1 MSRPLRLSAFLPL
14 LCLLLGA
21 CIGTRKLSDPT
32 LEIRTEKGSE
42 LGVSTDYG
50 IVFLGRTASA
60 GRAEITAWFGDGPSV
75 EPVVIEPVGGG
86 LYTAETEIRLPSVA
100 LCFDDPRPGEELI
113 VAGRD
118 ANGPWETRVQV
129 CDEPRAFGILTTI
142 PSVLAGREDQTGAG
156 VFVPDPDDGSRR
168 LLVGLVSGVVRFQT
182 HAGARQYLAVVGPQD
197 LWRLVTHRR
206 ELVKKRR
213 WVYRDDI
220 L

>member
-1 MSRPLRLSAFLPL
+1 MSRTQRLLLLPL
-14 LCLLLGA
+14 LSLLLA
-21 CIGTRKLSDPT
+21 SCVGTRKLSDPT
-32 LEIRTEKGSE
+32 LQIRTEHGSE

-50 IVFLGRTASA
+50 IVFLGRSASA

-100 LCFDDPRPGEELI
+100 LSFDDPRPGEELI

-118 ANGPWETRVQV
+118 ADGPWETRVHV
-129 CDEPRAFGILTTI
+129 RDEPRAFGILTDL
-142 PSVLAGREDQTGAG
+142 PAQLAGRADQTGAG
-156 VFVPDPDDGSRR
+156 VFIPDPDDDSRR
-168 LLVGLVSGVVRFQT
+168 LLVGLVSGVVSFRT
-182 HAGARQYLAVVGPQD
+182 HDGARQYLAIVGPQD